1 MLRSRAILNRIPFTL
16 LVVVTLLI
24 FGTLA
29 WSSVLRY
36 ESYNAAML
44 DLGNIVQ
51 SIWSATQGEPLI
63 YTSISGAQSRLAGPL
78 ELVFFILAPIYALFP
93 NPPALLIFQA
103 GLFASGAIPLFFLA
117 RRRLGNPYLALAV
130 SSIYL
135 LYPVAQTAVLFDIH
149 GDTLA
154 MPLLIFAID
163 ALDREAWSAYAA
175 WIILALMCKFYVAF
189 AVLSLAVSLFLLKR
203 IKPAIATATLGL
215 FWLALTLFIHSQFG
229 SGQVA
234 SSATSSLARYIE
246 FYYDDPAAIVSS
258 FIPRALSLAI
268 AFGPALLLA
277 IRSPHWLIPGLI
289 MAAPIVLS
297 TGPGPAYLY
306 RFHHYALI
314 VPFLMAALVF
324 GASNFAISL
333 SKRTRLGGTPWRSI
347 EGEII
352 LVLFLTLILNVAL
365 VQTPI
370 SPSFYTRYY
379 PGTRDLP
386 AQGITDRDQM
396 ITDWLDRKVPGEAPI
411 ASDILL
417 APHLTNRSTLYSTFY
432 TDRDRALSGAALEN
446 AIGEVDFFV
455 IDLFSAYF
463 RQETL
468 TGILQDKEFVL
479 REARDGL
486 LLFGR
491 SAAGMDQVVSIME
504 PQQPIQ
510 LKTQFGEV
518 VGLVDVQLA
527 GLGEGKHRLTA
538 KWTALSDAGNQSVP
552 FAVSRIAGVEN
563 TRVVHIPTF
572 ILLPFSKWERG
583 MIIEETVVFSVPED
597 LPPGEYAL
605 MLGWYELDR
614 TTVLDAYESNRMGP
628 EQIIATLEIP

>member
-1 MLRSRAILNRIPFTL
+1 MLRNRAILNRIPFIL
-16 LVVVTLLI
+16 LIVVTLLI

-29 WSSVLRY
+29 WLSVLRY
-36 ESYNAAML
+36 ESYNATML

-51 SIWSATQGEPLI
+51 SIWSGTQGEPLI
-63 YTSISGAQSRLAGPL
+63 YTSISGAESRLAL
-78 ELVFFILAPIYALFP
+78 HVELVFFILAPIYALFP

-130 SSIYL
+130 SSTYL

-175 WIILALMCKFYVAF
+175 WIILALMCKFHVAF
-189 AVLSLAVSLFLLKR
+189 AVLGIAASLFLLKR

-215 FWLALTLFIHSQFG
+215 LWLALTLFIRSQFG
-229 SGQVA
+229 SGQAA
-234 SSATSSLARYIE
+234 SSAASSLVSYFE
-246 FYYDDPAAIVSS
+246 FYYGDPAAIVSS
-258 FIPRALSLAI
+258 VIPRALNLGI

-277 IRSPHWLIPGLI
+277 VRSPHWLIPGLI
-289 MAAPIVLS
+289 MAAPVVLS
-297 TGPGPAYLY
+297 TGPGPVYLY
-306 RFHHYALI
+306 RNHHYALI

-333 SKRTRLGGTPWRSI
+333 SRRTMLGGTPRRSLA
-347 EGEII
+347 GEII
-352 LVLFLTLILNVAL
+352 LVLFLTLIFNVAF

-370 SPSFYTRYY
+370 SPSFYTWNYL
-379 PGTRDLP
+379 GTRDLP

-396 ITDWLDRKVPGEAPI
+396 ITDWLDSNVPREAPI
-411 ASDILL
+411 ASDVLL
-417 APHLTNRSTLYSTFY
+417 APHLTNRSTLYSTFH
-432 TDRDRALSGAALEN
+432 TNRNTALSGAALEN

-455 IDLFSAYF
+455 IDLFSAFF

-479 REARDGL
+479 LEARDGL

-491 SAAGMDQVVSIME
+491 SAAGMDQVVSIM
-504 PQQPIQ
+504 QPRQPTQ

-527 GLGEGKHRLTA
+527 GLGDGKHRLTA
-538 KWTALSDAGNQSVP
+538 KWTALSDAGSQSVP

-572 ILLPFSKWERG
+572 VLLPFSKWERG